1 MDDFAL
7 KEIASSAIEHAVEKA
22 ETYRLLNDPEQA
34 ESICLDVLKIRPNH
48 QQTLRNIVLA
58 LTDQFGQTAS
68 KIKEAKTHAM
78 QLSDEYERH
87 YFCGLVAERE
97 ARALLRQRFFEPS
110 CAWLGFRDAMDFY
123 ERAEAIRPEGNDDAL
138 LRWNSCVRSIRR
150 HRLARPERSRELPL
164 E

>member
-1 MDDFAL
+1 MDDFVL
-7 KEIASSAIEHAVEKA
+7 KEIAADAIDHAVEKA

-34 ESICLDVLKIRPNH
+34 ESICLDVLKIRPDH

-58 LTDQFGQTAS
+58 LTDQFGQTTS
-68 KIKEAKTHAM
+68 KIRDAKAHAM

-97 ARALLRQRFFEPS
+97 ARTLLRQRFYERS
-110 CAWLGFRDAMDFY
+110 CAWIGFRDAMGFF
-123 ERAEAIRPEGNDDAL
+123 ERAEAIRPEGNDDAV

-150 HRLARPERSRELPL
+150 YGLTRPERSRELPL